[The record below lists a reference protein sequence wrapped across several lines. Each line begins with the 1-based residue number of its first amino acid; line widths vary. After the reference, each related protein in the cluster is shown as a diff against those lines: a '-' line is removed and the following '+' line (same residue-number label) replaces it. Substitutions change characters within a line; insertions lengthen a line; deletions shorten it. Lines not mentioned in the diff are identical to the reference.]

1 MNEFT
6 NPAGNLG
13 NNPFLQAPST
23 ILPMKGKSS
32 ETGLAASISRPKSMI
47 PVKRNRFDRYTA
59 QQRMA
64 SADILN
70 AHLLMVEIMMTNITQ
85 KYIYEVVSC
94 LKERGLMRHN
104 MKRRANELVNLSSDL
119 MKRCNAHD
127 AMQVRTF
134 TETIHPGLS
143 GSFMRGGGTLTQK
156 LQNIFWKTYGEKINL
171 IYFATKNALDKC
183 NVRQSDLVSNM
194 EMVAM
199 MCTTGIE
206 FYDCMCRKVDGLL
219 NGVGKVNRQ
228 KSQHNEKM
236 MAAVKDM
243 LREMVGNIEI
253 PDKEGTDVRT
263 LTAQFQM
270 ELVKDDLLK
279 LVESGIVSLQVEFIE
294 YVIASLRMKMAG
306 EGLCFQDYRTLM
318 ARMGTK
324 NSVRMLLNE
333 IASIPLP
340 ESDDY
345 EVYDV
350 MEMLPDAKAEGE
362 SVIDKFRHLCLED
375 HIRTVP
381 ETNESITLRKLR
393 QEVYRN
399 HGTLSMLTLRYLY
412 NVFGTKKAMAEYIA
426 RADADVMARTLRMLK
441 TVKVSQLALKDGCRY
456 ELNLG
461 QGVRAMYEMHGYTRE
476 KFASMTGVGTD
487 RLLELE
493 AMGDIARYPNAEKAV
508 GPLVMDVG
516 KMLGVDPRYV
526 LFASLRETKEKGTL
540 PEVYKR
546 LFREM
551 EKVYNDNNDKSEED
565 GKEEKKE

>member
-23 ILPMKGKSS
+23 ISPMKGKSS

-47 PVKRNRFDRYTA
+47 AFHPVDRKTA
-59 QQRMA
+59 EIRKA
-64 SADILN
+64 GADILN

-94 LKERGLMRHN
+94 LEERGLMRHN

-143 GSFMRGGGTLTQK
+143 GSFIRGGGTLTQK

-324 NSVRMLLNE
+324 NNVRMLLNE
-333 IASIPLP
+333 IASLPLP

-461 QGVRAMYEMHGYTRE
+461 AGVRTLYEMRGYTRE
-476 KFASMTGVGTD
+476 KFASMTGVGIN

-516 KMLGVDPRYV
+516 KMLGADPRYV
-526 LFASLRETKEKGTL
+526 LFASLRKTKEKGTL

-551 EKVYNDNNDKSEED
+551 EKVYNDNNDKSEEN

>member
-23 ILPMKGKSS
+23 ISPMKGKSS

-47 PVKRNRFDRYTA
+47 AFHPVDRKTA
-59 QQRMA
+59 EIRKA
-64 SADILN
+64 GADILN

-94 LKERGLMRHN
+94 LEERGLMRHN

-143 GSFMRGGGTLTQK
+143 GSFIRGGGTLTQK

-294 YVIASLRMKMAG
+294 YVIASLCMKMAG

-324 NSVRMLLNE
+324 NNVRMLLNE
-333 IASIPLP
+333 IASLPLP

-476 KFASMTGVGTD
+476 KFASMAGVGTD

-493 AMGDIARYPNAEKAV
+493 AMGDLASYPHAEKAV

-516 KMLGVDPRYV
+516 KMLGADPRYV
-526 LFASLRETKEKGTL
+526 LFASLRKTKEKGTL

-551 EKVYNDNNDKSEED
+551 EKVYNDNNYKSEEN

>member
-23 ILPMKGKSS
+23 ISPMKGKSS

-47 PVKRNRFDRYTA
+47 PVTRNRFDRYTA

-134 TETIHPGLS
+134 TETIHTGLS
-143 GSFMRGGGTLTQK
+143 GSFIRGGGTLTQK

-263 LTAQFQM
+263 LTAQFKM

-324 NSVRMLLNE
+324 NNMRMLLNE
-333 IASIPLP
+333 IASLPLP
-340 ESDDY
+340 ESEEY

-381 ETNESITLRKLR
+381 ETNEAITLRKLR

-412 NVFGTKKAMAEYIA
+412 NVFGTKKAMTEYIA
-426 RADADVMARTLRMLK
+426 RADADVMARTLRKLK

-461 QGVRAMYEMHGYTRE
+461 AGVRTLYEMRGYTRE
-476 KFASMTGVGTD
+476 KFASMAGVGTD

-493 AMGDIARYPNAEKAV
+493 AMGDLASYPHAEKVV

-516 KMLGVDPRYV
+516 KMLGADPRYV
-526 LFASLRETKEKGTL
+526 LFASLRKTKEKGTL

-565 GKEEKKE
+565 GKEEKR

>member
-6 NPAGNLG
+6 NPAGSLG

-23 ILPMKGKSS
+23 ISPMKGKSS

-47 PVKRNRFDRYTA
+47 PVTRNRFDRYTA

-143 GSFMRGGGTLTQK
+143 GSFIRGGGTLTQK

-183 NVRQSDLVSNM
+183 NVRQSDIVSNM

-306 EGLCFQDYRTLM
+306 EGLSFQDYRTLM

-324 NSVRMLLNE
+324 NNVRMLLNE
-333 IASIPLP
+333 IALLPLP
-340 ESDDY
+340 ESEDY

-362 SVIDKFRHLCLED
+362 SVIDKFRRLCFED
-375 HIRTVP
+375 HIRMVP
-381 ETNESITLRKLR
+381 ETKEAITLRKLR

-412 NVFGTKKAMAEYIA
+412 NVFGTKKAMSEYIA
-426 RADADVMARTLRMLK
+426 RADSDVMYRTLRMLK
-441 TVKVSQLALKDGCRY
+441 TVKVSQLALKEGCRY

-461 QGVRAMYEMHGYTRE
+461 IGVRTLYEMRGYTRE
-476 KFASMTGVGTD
+476 KFASMAGVGTD
-487 RLLELE
+487 RMLELE
-493 AMGDIARYPNAEKAV
+493 AIGDMASYPNAEKIV
-508 GPLVMDVG
+508 GPFVTDVG
-516 KMLGVDPRYV
+516 KLLGVDPRYV
-526 LFASLRETKEKGTL
+526 LFASLRETGENGTL

-551 EKVYNDNNDKSEED
+551 EKVYNNNYNKSEEN

>member
-23 ILPMKGKSS
+23 ISPMKGKSS

-47 PVKRNRFDRYTA
+47 AFHPVDRKTA
-59 QQRMA
+59 EIRKA
-64 SADILN
+64 GADILN

-143 GSFMRGGGTLTQK
+143 GSFIRGGGTLTQK

-306 EGLCFQDYRTLM
+306 EGFCFQDYRTLM

-324 NSVRMLLNE
+324 NNVRMLLNE
-333 IASIPLP
+333 IDSLPLP
-340 ESDDY
+340 ESDGY

-476 KFASMTGVGTD
+476 KFASMAGVGTD

-493 AMGDIARYPNAEKAV
+493 AMGDLASYPHAEKAV

-516 KMLGVDPRYV
+516 KMLGADPRYV
-526 LFASLRETKEKGTL
+526 LFASLRKTKEKGTL

-551 EKVYNDNNDKSEED
+551 EKVYNDKNDKSEED
-565 GKEEKKE
+565 GKEEKR

>member
-13 NNPFLQAPST
+13 NNPFLQVSST
-23 ILPMKGKSS
+23 IVSLKGRSTD
-32 ETGLAASISRPKSMI
+32 TGLVASLNRPKSMI
-47 PVKRNRFDRYTA
+47 SGVRSRFDRYTA

-104 MKRRANELVNLSSDL
+104 MKRRVNELVALSTDL

-127 AMQVRTF
+127 SMQVRTF
-134 TETIHPGLS
+134 TETIYPGLTE
-143 GSFMRGGGTLTQK
+143 SFMKGGGTLTQK

-219 NGVGKVNRQ
+219 NGVGKVSRQ

-253 PDKEGTDVRT
+253 PEKEGKDVRT

-279 LVESGIVSLQVEFIE
+279 MVESGIVSLQVEFIE

-306 EGLCFQDYRTLM
+306 ERLRFQDYRTLM

-324 NSVRMLLNE
+324 NNVRMLLKE
-333 IASIPLP
+333 IASLPLP
-340 ESDDY
+340 ESEDY

-350 MEMLPDAKAEGE
+350 METLPDAKAEGE
-362 SVIDKFRHLCLED
+362 SVIDKFRRLCLED

-381 ETNESITLRKLR
+381 ETNEAITLRKLR

-412 NVFGTKKAMAEYIA
+412 NVFGTKKAMTEYIA

-461 QGVRAMYEMHGYTRE
+461 AGVRTLYEMRGYTRE

-493 AMGDIARYPNAEKAV
+493 AMGDLASYPHAEKVV
-508 GPLVMDVG
+508 GPFVTDVG
-516 KMLGVDPRYV
+516 KLLGIDPRYV
-526 LFASLRETKEKGTL
+526 LFASLRETEEKGTL

-551 EKVYNDNNDKSEED
+551 ENVYKDKSKGN
-565 GKEEKKE
+565 GKEEKKEEAI

>member
-23 ILPMKGKSS
+23 ISPMKGKSS

-47 PVKRNRFDRYTA
+47 AFHPVDRKTA
-59 QQRMA
+59 EIRKA
-64 SADILN
+64 GADILN

-94 LKERGLMRHN
+94 LEERGLMRHN

-143 GSFMRGGGTLTQK
+143 GSFIRGGGTLTQK

-324 NSVRMLLNE
+324 NNVRMLLNE
-333 IASIPLP
+333 IASLPLP

-426 RADADVMARTLRMLK
+426 RADADVMARTLRKLK

-476 KFASMTGVGTD
+476 KFASMAGVGTD

-493 AMGDIARYPNAEKAV
+493 AMGDLASYPHAEKAV

-516 KMLGVDPRYV
+516 KMLGADPRYV
-526 LFASLRETKEKGTL
+526 LFASLRKTKEKGTL

-551 EKVYNDNNDKSEED
+551 EKVYNDKNDKSEED
-565 GKEEKKE
+565 GKEEKR

>member
-23 ILPMKGKSS
+23 ISPMKGKSS

-143 GSFMRGGGTLTQK
+143 GSFIRGGGTLTQK

-306 EGLCFQDYRTLM
+306 EGLF
-318 ARMGTK
+318 
-324 NSVRMLLNE
+324 
-333 IASIPLP
+333 
-340 ESDDY
+340 
-345 EVYDV
+345 
-350 MEMLPDAKAEGE
+350 
-362 SVIDKFRHLCLED
+362 F
-375 HIRTVP
+375 
-381 ETNESITLRKLR
+381 
-393 QEVYRN
+393 
-399 HGTLSMLTLRYLY
+399 
-412 NVFGTKKAMAEYIA
+412 
-426 RADADVMARTLRMLK
+426 
-441 TVKVSQLALKDGCRY
+441 
-456 ELNLG
+456 
-461 QGVRAMYEMHGYTRE
+461 
-476 KFASMTGVGTD
+476 
-487 RLLELE
+487 
-493 AMGDIARYPNAEKAV
+493 
-508 GPLVMDVG
+508 
-516 KMLGVDPRYV
+516 
-526 LFASLRETKEKGTL
+526 
-540 PEVYKR
+540 
-546 LFREM
+546 
-551 EKVYNDNNDKSEED
+551 
-565 GKEEKKE
+565 

>member
-23 ILPMKGKSS
+23 ISPMKGKSS

-47 PVKRNRFDRYTA
+47 AFHPVDRKTA
-59 QQRMA
+59 EIRKA
-64 SADILN
+64 GADILN
-70 AHLLMVEIMMTNITQ
+70 AHLLMVGIMMTNITQ

-94 LKERGLMRHN
+94 LEERGLMRHN

-143 GSFMRGGGTLTQK
+143 GSFIRGGGTLTQK

-324 NSVRMLLNE
+324 NNVRMLLNE
-333 IASIPLP
+333 IASLPLP

-426 RADADVMARTLRMLK
+426 RADADVMARTLRKLK

-476 KFASMTGVGTD
+476 KFASMAGVGTD

-493 AMGDIARYPNAEKAV
+493 AMGDLASYPHAEKAV

-516 KMLGVDPRYV
+516 KMLGADPRYV
-526 LFASLRETKEKGTL
+526 LFASLRKTKEKGTL

-551 EKVYNDNNDKSEED
+551 EKVYNDKNDKSEED
-565 GKEEKKE
+565 GKEEKR

>member
-1 MNEFT
+1 MNKFT

-23 ILPMKGKSS
+23 IVPLKGRSTD
-32 ETGLAASISRPKSMI
+32 TGLVASLNRPKSMI
-47 PVKRNRFDRYTA
+47 ASTRFDRYTA

-70 AHLLMVEIMMTNITQ
+70 AHLLMVEIMMTNATQ
-85 KYIYEVVSC
+85 RYIYEVVST

-104 MKRRANELVNLSSDL
+104 MKRRANELMNLSMDL
-119 MKRCNAHD
+119 MNRCKAHD
-127 AMQVRTF
+127 SMQVRTF
-134 TETIHPGLS
+134 TETIYPGLTE
-143 GSFMRGGGTLTQK
+143 SFMRIGTLTQK
-156 LQNIFWKTYGEKINL
+156 LQTVFWKTYGEKINL

-219 NGVGKVNRQ
+219 NGVGKVSRQ

-236 MAAVKDM
+236 MSAVKDM

-253 PDKEGTDVRT
+253 PDKEGKDVRT

-279 LVESGIVSLQVEFIE
+279 MVESGIVSLQVEFIE

-306 EGLCFQDYRTLM
+306 EGLRFQDYRTLM

-324 NSVRMLLNE
+324 NNVRMLLKE
-333 IASIPLP
+333 IASLPLP
-340 ESDDY
+340 ESEDY

-362 SVIDKFRHLCLED
+362 SVIDKFRRLCLED

-381 ETNESITLRKLR
+381 ETNEAITLRKLR

-412 NVFGTKKAMAEYIA
+412 NVFGTKKAMTEYIA

-461 QGVRAMYEMHGYTRE
+461 EGVRTLYEMRGYTRE
-476 KFASMTGVGTD
+476 KFASMAGVGTD

-493 AMGDIARYPNAEKAV
+493 AMGDLASYPRAKKVV
-508 GPLVMDVG
+508 GPFVTDVG
-516 KMLGVDPRYV
+516 KLLGIDPRYV
-526 LFASLRETKEKGTL
+526 LFASLRETGEKGTL

-551 EKVYNDNNDKSEED
+551 ENVYNDKSKEN
-565 GKEEKKE
+565 GKEEKKEEAI

>member
-6 NPAGNLG
+6 NPAGSLG

-23 ILPMKGKSS
+23 ILPIKGKSS

-47 PVKRNRFDRYTA
+47 AFHPVDRKTA
-59 QQRMA
+59 EIRKA
-64 SADILN
+64 GADILN

-104 MKRRANELVNLSSDL
+104 MKRRANELVNLSADL

-143 GSFMRGGGTLTQK
+143 GSFIRGGGTLTQK

-324 NSVRMLLNE
+324 NNVH
-333 IASIPLP
+333 IF
-340 ESDDY
+340 
-345 EVYDV
+345 
-350 MEMLPDAKAEGE
+350 AE
-362 SVIDKFRHLCLED
+362 
-375 HIRTVP
+375 
-381 ETNESITLRKLR
+381 
-393 QEVYRN
+393 
-399 HGTLSMLTLRYLY
+399 
-412 NVFGTKKAMAEYIA
+412 
-426 RADADVMARTLRMLK
+426 
-441 TVKVSQLALKDGCRY
+441 
-456 ELNLG
+456 
-461 QGVRAMYEMHGYTRE
+461 
-476 KFASMTGVGTD
+476 
-487 RLLELE
+487 
-493 AMGDIARYPNAEKAV
+493 
-508 GPLVMDVG
+508 
-516 KMLGVDPRYV
+516 
-526 LFASLRETKEKGTL
+526 
-540 PEVYKR
+540 
-546 LFREM
+546 
-551 EKVYNDNNDKSEED
+551 
-565 GKEEKKE
+565 

>member
-1 MNEFT
+1 MDEFT
-6 NPAGNLG
+6 NPAGSLG
-13 NNPFLQAPST
+13 NNTFLQAPST
-23 ILPMKGKSS
+23 ILPTNRKTY

-47 PVKRNRFDRYTA
+47 ALHPVDRETA
-59 QQRMA
+59 QIRKA
-64 SADILN
+64 GADILN

-85 KYIYEVVSC
+85 KYIYDVVSC

-104 MKRRANELVNLSSDL
+104 MKRRANELMNLSMDL
-119 MKRCNAHD
+119 MNRCKVHD
-127 AMQVRTF
+127 VMQVRTF
-134 TETIHPGLS
+134 TETIYPGLS
-143 GSFMRGGGTLTQK
+143 ESFMRGGGTLTQK

-183 NVRQSDLVSNM
+183 GVRQSDLVSNM

-219 NGVGKVNRQ
+219 YRVGKVSRQ
-228 KSQHNEKM
+228 KSMHNEKM

-243 LREMVGNIEI
+243 LSEMVGNIEI
-253 PDKEGTDVRT
+253 PDKEGTNVRT
-263 LTAQFQM
+263 LTAQFQT
-270 ELVKDDLLK
+270 EIVKDDLLK

-306 EGLCFQDYRTLM
+306 EGLSFQDYRTLM

-324 NSVRMLLNE
+324 NNVRMLLNE
-333 IASIPLP
+333 IALLPLP
-340 ESDDY
+340 ESEDY

-362 SVIDKFRHLCLED
+362 SVIDKFRRLCLED
-375 HIRTVP
+375 HIRMVP
-381 ETNESITLRKLR
+381 ETKEAITLRKLR

-412 NVFGTKKAMAEYIA
+412 NVFGTKKAMSEYIA
-426 RADADVMARTLRMLK
+426 RADADVMYRTLRMLK
-441 TVKVSQLALKDGCRY
+441 TVKVSQLALKEGCRY

-461 QGVRAMYEMHGYTRE
+461 IGVRTLYEMRGYTRE
-476 KFASMTGVGTD
+476 KFASMAGVGTD
-487 RLLELE
+487 RMLELE
-493 AMGDIARYPNAEKAV
+493 AIGDMASYPNAEKIV
-508 GPLVMDVG
+508 GPFVTDVG
-516 KMLGVDPRYV
+516 KLLGIDPRYV
-526 LFASLRETKEKGTL
+526 LFSSLRETKENGTI

-551 EKVYNDNNDKSEED
+551 EKVYNNNYNKSEEN